1 MANDFVLALIGYHP
15 DYPFLESMGIEIEP
29 EKGRPVHDPETLET
43 TVPGLYVAGGMVSG
57 RETNKIFIENGR
69 FHGGKIVS
77 SPGRPTPGQ
86 KIMLGSHRPRRIRI
100 RSGELSF
107 SATLTDNRAARAL
120 WKRLPVEAKAST
132 WGHEIYFPVPVELAA
147 SKEDKDVVGMGDIAY
162 CLPAARSVS
171 SSARPPPAAARRSG
185 AASPVTVLGKVEGDP
200 TLFNA
205 VEDGQLVRLEREEA

>member
-1 MANDFVLALIGYHP
+1 MI
-15 DYPFLESMGIEIEP
+15 
-29 EKGRPVHDPETLET
+29 
-43 TVPGLYVAGGMVSG
+43 
-57 RETNKIFIENGR
+57 
-69 FHGGKIVS
+69 
-77 SPGRPTPGQ
+77 
-86 KIMLGSHRPRRIRI
+86 LGSHRSHRIRI

-132 WGHEIYFPVPVELAA
+132 WGHEIYFPVPLELAS

-162 CLPAARSVS
+162 WPPGSALCIFFGKTPASRGEEI
-171 SSARPPPAAARRSG
+171 R

-205 VEDGQLVRLEREEA
+205 VEDGQVVRLEREDT

>member
-1 MANDFVLALIGYHP
+1 MAVRSFLTWPPDSGTENDAR
-15 DYPFLESMGIEIEP
+15 
-29 EKGRPVHDPETLET
+29 K
-43 TVPGLYVAGGMVSG
+43 
-57 RETNKIFIENGR
+57 
-69 FHGGKIVS
+69 
-77 SPGRPTPGQ
+77 SPST
-86 KIMLGSHRPRRIRI
+86 RIRI

-107 SATLTDNRAARAL
+107 SATLADNRAARAL

-162 CLPAARSVS
+162 WPPGSALCIFFGKTPASRGEEI
-171 SSARPPPAAARRSG
+171 R

-205 VEDGQLVRLEREEA
+205 VEDGQVVRLEREEA

>member
-1 MANDFVLALIGYHP
+1 M
-15 DYPFLESMGIEIEP
+15 
-29 EKGRPVHDPETLET
+29 
-43 TVPGLYVAGGMVSG
+43 
-57 RETNKIFIENGR
+57 
-69 FHGGKIVS
+69 
-77 SPGRPTPGQ
+77 
-86 KIMLGSHRPRRIRI
+86 MLGSHRPRRIRI

-162 CLPAARSVS
+162 WPPGSALCIFFGKTPASRGEEI
-171 SSARPPPAAARRSG
+171 R